1 MASISLALAGG
12 RKSEYL
18 ARHLA
23 TLANGTTEKV
33 LNEAIE
39 QLVRPAGVE
48 AAEAQVGRTRLQD
61 DIVSAAKIVVVEV
74 WRRGLAA
81 EDIAGDLS
89 ATGIDAAGD
98 LSRMIHS
105 AVHARHDEIGRALGR
120 KTTEISSGTLEDFDW
135 SLRLCM
141 GSDQLATL
149 RRPLLLLSLTIRKP
163 NGKVEKRTL
172 ELSMEELDNLLGSF
186 GDIASCIGKLV

>member
-12 RKSEYL
+12 QKSESL
-18 ARHLA
+18 VRHLT
-23 TLANGTTEKV
+23 TLANGTTPKI

-48 AAEAQVGRTRLQD
+48 AAEAQVGRTGLQD
-61 DIVSAAKIVVVEV
+61 DIVGAAKIVVVEV
-74 WRRGLAA
+74 WRRGLVA
-81 EDIAGDLS
+81 EDIANDLK
-89 ATGIDAAGD
+89 AAGVD
-98 LSRMIHS
+98 GADVLSKMIHS
-105 AVHARHDEIGRALGR
+105 AVRTRQKEIGRALSR
-120 KTTEISSGTLEDFDW
+120 KMTEISSGTLEDFDW

-163 NGKVEKRTL
+163 NGKVEKKTL
-172 ELSMEELDNLLGSF
+172 ELSKKELDDLMANF
-186 GDIASCIGKLV
+186 GDIAACIGKLI